1 MVDGM
6 MIETVLEDAL
16 GNLTAG
22 GAPKQTP
29 ATKYST

>member
-6 MIETVLEDAL
+6 MIETMLEDAL

-29 ATKYST
+29 AIL